1 MPAQPVLSVGSRSFT
16 AEDIELIRWTV
27 HRFAA
32 LSRTEL
38 ARTICENLSW
48 TAPNGWLKV
57 EACLALLQRLQAS
70 GTLPLPPPR
79 APAPRVPAERLGTA
93 PPSPLLR
100 APLAALGPIRVEPV
114 SDEDRPAWNAML
126 AAYHPLGFRRAC
138 GAHQRYWVREL
149 TPAGPRILGG
159 LLFAAAAKA
168 VAVRDAWIG
177 WSDQQRRRGLHR
189 IVANSRYLLLPDNA
203 VPHLASHARS
213 GAGISAEAL
222 SICRASAALDRL
234 GAGGDPGGRR
244 CGPGGVGQDPRLARR
259 PADSVGRGGRRGL
272 GENGSAGRLAGP
284 PPLVRPGLRIIAGE
298 RHQARRRRRSTHRPP
313 YARRLRW

>member
-1 MPAQPVLSVGSRSFT
+1 VPAQPVLSVGSRSFT

-48 TAPNGWLKV
+48 TAPNGRLKV

-70 GTLPLPPPR
+70 ATLPPPR

-138 GAHQRYWVREL
+138 GAQQRYWVREQ

-189 IVANSRYLLLPDNA
+189 IVANSRYLLLPDIA
-203 VPHLASHARS
+203 VPHLASHVLALAIRRLPGDWRARY
-213 GAGISAEAL
+213 GFAPALLETFVERPWAGT
-222 SICRASAALDRL
+222 CYRAANWLRL
-234 GAGGDPGGRR
+234 GETTGRGR
-244 CGPGGVGQDPRLARR
+244 QDSTHAAAVPVKAIWVYPLAPDWRHRLLA
-259 PADSVGRGGRRGL
+259 PPETTAHHDADS
-272 GENGSAGRLAGP
+272 
-284 PPLVRPGLRIIAGE
+284 
-298 RHQARRRRRSTHRPP
+298 
-313 YARRLRW
+313 